1 MYNRLYILQCIV
13 YYTSHHPIKERTM
26 PRIVGKLT
34 IQNSIQELRIKKN
47 LTQQDLAEAVDV
59 TRATIIALEKGSYNP
74 SLELA
79 FRLAKFF
86 KTSIEKIFYETGAR
100 RE

>member
-1 MYNRLYILQCIV
+1 MERGTCHALKENWLLNR
-13 YYTSHHPIKERTM
+13 
-26 PRIVGKLT
+26 
-34 IQNSIQELRIKKN
+34 IQELRFERG
-47 LTQQDLAEAVDV
+47 LTQQDLAEFVDV

-86 KTSIEKIFYETGAR
+86 KVGIEKLFFEKGPPH
-100 RE
+100 E

>member
-1 MYNRLYILQCIV
+1 
-13 YYTSHHPIKERTM
+13 M
-26 PRIVGKLT
+26 PRIEGKLT
-34 IQNSIQELRIKKN
+34 INNRIQELRQEKEI
-47 LTQQDLAEAVDV
+47 TQQDLADAVDV

-86 KTSIEKIFYETGAR
+86 RIGIDKVFYEKGSQS
-100 RE
+100 

>member
-1 MYNRLYILQCIV
+1 
-13 YYTSHHPIKERTM
+13 M
-26 PRIVGKLT
+26 PRIEQKLV
-34 IQNSIQELRIKKN
+34 INNRIQELRNEKG

-79 FRLAKFF
+79 FRIAKYFKIGIDKLFF
-86 KTSIEKIFYETGAR
+86 E
-100 RE
+100 RESSSGLRTIL

>member
-1 MYNRLYILQCIV
+1 
-13 YYTSHHPIKERTM
+13 M
-26 PRIVGKLT
+26 PRIEGKLV
-34 IQNSIQELRIKKN
+34 INNRIQELRSEKG
-47 LTQQDLAEAVDV
+47 LTQQDLAESVDV

-86 KTSIEKIFYETGAR
+86 KVGIEKLFFEKGVR
-100 RE
+100 Q